1 MARFVLRR
9 LVALVP
15 VALGASFAAF
25 FLIHL
30 IPGDP
35 AEVIAGIGA
44 SGADIE
50 RVRSQLGLDRP
61 ILVQYGFW
69 LERALTGD
77 LGLSLVSRQPV
88 LGQVLSRFGNTLQLS
103 LAGMAVA
110 LALGLATGIGAAL
123 RRGTLWDY
131 VFSLLAIFGV
141 SVPIFWLG
149 LLLML
154 LFALQL
160 GWLPAT
166 GMDGARAFVLPALT
180 LGLNAAALIARI
192 TRSSVLDVLGQD
204 FVRTAHAKGASP
216 RRVLWV
222 HVLRNG
228 AIPILTVTALQFG
241 YLLGG
246 AVLTETVF
254 VWPGLGRLLTDAILQ
269 RDFPVIQGGIL
280 IVALSMILLNLV
292 TDLLYAVA
300 DPRIRYD

>member
-1 MARFVLRR
+1 MPSGSELASPLR
-9 LVALVP
+9 
-15 VALGASFAAF
+15 SAAA
-25 FLIHL
+25 
-30 IPGDP
+30 P
-35 AEVIAGIGA
+35 
-44 SGADIE
+44 
-50 RVRSQLGLDRP
+50 
-61 ILVQYGFW
+61 
-69 LERALTGD
+69 
-77 LGLSLVSRQPV
+77 
-88 LGQVLSRFGNTLQLS
+88 
-103 LAGMAVA
+103 
-110 LALGLATGIGAAL
+110 
-123 RRGTLWDY
+123 LWDY

-166 GMDGARAFVLPALT
+166 GMDGAAAFVLPALT

-228 AIPILTVTALQFG
+228 AIPILTVSALQFG

-300 DPRIRYD
+300 DPRIHPGSGTTDSAWTIPAQLGSLSSARSWWLPRSSVALAAPWLAPANPAAANLEEIMQPPRALIRSAPTSWGGTC